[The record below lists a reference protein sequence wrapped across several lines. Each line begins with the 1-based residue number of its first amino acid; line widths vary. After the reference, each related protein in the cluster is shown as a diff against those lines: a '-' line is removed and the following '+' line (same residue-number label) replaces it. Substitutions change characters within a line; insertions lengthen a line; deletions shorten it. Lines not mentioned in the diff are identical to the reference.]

1 MLTSLM
7 LLFLGLALM
16 GYGLST
22 AILILHNTSPQNVD
36 REPYGVKELVIDVLW
51 PITYFT
57 KKYAERMD
65 KAIGRIKGEE

>member
-1 MLTSLM
+1 M

-22 AILILHNTSPQNVD
+22 TILILHNTSPQDKD

-57 KKYAERMD
+57 KKYAKKMD
-65 KAIGRIKGEE
+65 KAMGRIKGEE